1 MTGQAI
7 ERHQAGGEV
16 TEQRWSHFQRMANVI
31 ATSGVLGQGFKDNP
45 AAVMAVELTLDQL
58 GLPVTLP
65 NMARFD
71 FYEGQVRPRVSLL
84 MDFAR
89 LHGHHVWQPDDE
101 CDGDRA
107 VCYGQRRGEEQV
119 HRVTVTRGQFGHLQG
134 KNNWK
139 QYGPDMLKWRAA
151 ARLLRTVMG
160 DTMLGLAPE
169 VVETLNSGA
178 VAPAA
183 PPGVD
188 AITGEVLPVLDVPD
202 DDAPEDFDP
211 ADDAEH
217 SEVDPDAALRNDRTA
232 VQAKI
237 NQVPAERRADLAA
250 AWREAGLP
258 RVHDLAPEQLGPAES
273 VVGLFLEPPAA
284 DAPEWGP
291 GEEPFE

>member
-1 MTGQAI
+1 MTGQAL

-119 HRVTVTRGQFGHLQG
+119 HRVTVTRAQFGHLQG

-151 ARLLRTVMG
+151 ARLLKTVMG

-178 VAPAA
+178 VPSA

-188 AITGEVLPVLDVPD
+188 AVTGEVLPVLDVPD
-202 DDAPEDFDP
+202 EVEPDGFDP
-211 ADDAEH
+211 AQGD
-217 SEVDPDAALRNDRTA
+217 SEIDPVAALRNDRTA
-232 VQAKI
+232 VQSKI
-237 NQVPAERRADLAA
+237 NQVPVERRADLAA

-258 RVHDLAPEQLGPAES
+258 RVHELAAEQLGPAES
-273 VVGLFLEPPAA
+273 VVGLFLETAGTACDGPAY
-284 DAPEWGP
+284 GP